1 MAFYQSEKK
10 SSQSSSA
17 QHIEEGTH
25 NLGNPKV
32 LRSQGREEAPRKAT
46 WSDAHHALTVKK
58 ESGSQGG
65 SRSRSRS
72 EGQAVGQAVGQTADQ
87 TAGLTAD
94 QATGQVTNQVTTQSH
109 SSSRSLSQKHPR
121 SDTGSPADEPTSTV
135 PPHSKEGPSEAA
147 NSSGNT
153 CSVPAHEKLSDRVG
167 GALGGRR
174 VDKPLNLP
182 GDKPVERA
190 LPQMPTQPLTHATMN
205 CYQSDAKK
213 NYLMRQAVFFTP
225 KKNSVNA
232 SNEKK
237 EIGSRIGQNGSDEYA
252 LNGTLHNHGAWVGGS
267 DQRKTESFSG
277 TIWRGKDALL
287 SLNSDKHGA
296 NHGSVSHGS
305 VNHGSVN
312 HGSVNH
318 GSVNH
323 GSVNLST
330 VPVTFSHSFGAAEY
344 AVAGGEYS
352 LAGGHYGSGV
362 GEYTVGGTE
371 YSGGCAGEYPFCNAN
386 ANFGAPSGNF
396 GSANNCCSVS
406 SSLTLQGNNFQT
418 PSIGNMNFLQN
429 GSTMSGNKVAVA
441 AAVAA
446 AGGGNNNEGSLEYLN
461 ISSQC
466 FTEKKKDIVYL
477 FQELLSYCECL
488 KRNRKK
494 STEEINKIRISYNK
508 VSDLLKETL
517 KREKNSHIKIEE
529 LRNIIITYDEKLDRV
544 KNSSEGTISNL
555 NKNVQTLIDLNNN
568 LEMEMNKVAN
578 ENQQLRKIAQNEFNL
593 NKEINELR
601 NQIEIL
607 NNEKVV
613 LVNQIDGLRLENS
626 KIENEKNVL
635 LSDKTLL
642 HCKIDELEN
651 GLKNKNKKNIFNQP
665 NGTERESNPFII
677 NSDEEINQQLSNYL
691 NLNHEQRTE
700 LFKNFLYHWRETN
713 KAGQKFYEQS
723 CVAGAPL

>member
-10 SSQSSSA
+10 SRQSSSA
-17 QHIEEGTH
+17 QNIEEGTN
-25 NLGNPKV
+25 NLCNPKASI
-32 LRSQGREEAPRKAT
+32 LQGEEEVTRKAT
-46 WSDAHHALTVKK
+46 WSNAHHALKVKN
-58 ESGSQGG
+58 ESESQGG
-65 SRSRSRS
+65 SRNRSRS
-72 EGQAVGQAVGQTADQ
+72 EGQTAGQEADQ
-87 TAGLTAD
+87 VAGR
-94 QATGQVTNQVTTQSH
+94 SR
-109 SSSRSLSQKHPR
+109 SSSRNLSQKYPLI
-121 SDTGSPADEPTSTV
+121 DTGSPADEATSTV
-135 PPHSKEGPSEAA
+135 PPDSKEGPSEVA
-147 NSSGNT
+147 NSCGST

-167 GALGGRR
+167 DTLGDRK

-182 GDKPVERA
+182 NNKPGEKAVSQLLVHPPVQ
-190 LPQMPTQPLTHATMN
+190 LPTRQTMN

-225 KKNSVNA
+225 KKNCVIV

-237 EIGSRIGQNGSDEYA
+237 EIGNRIGPNGNDEHALNSTLHKNGS
-252 LNGTLHNHGAWVGGS
+252 WVGSS
-267 DQRKTESFSG
+267 DQRKAESSGG
-277 TIWRGKDALL
+277 TIWKSKDTVL
-287 SLNSDKHGA
+287 SFNSDKHG
-296 NHGSVSHGS
+296 
-305 VNHGSVN
+305 VNHSN
-312 HGSVNH
+312 
-318 GSVNH
+318 
-323 GSVNLST
+323 VNLNT
-330 VPVTFSHSFGAAEY
+330 APVSFSQNFGVTENAI
-344 AVAGGEYS
+344 
-352 LAGGHYGSGV
+352 AGGHYAACAGQYGNGV

-371 YSGGCAGEYPFCNAN
+371 YGGGGAGEFPFCN
-386 ANFGAPSGNF
+386 
-396 GSANNCCSVS
+396 ANNCCSVS
-406 SSLTLQGNNFQT
+406 SSLTLQGNNFNSPT
-418 PSIGNMNFLQN
+418 SIGNVNFLQN
-429 GSTMSGNKVAVA
+429 GSSMSGKVTA
-441 AAVAA
+441 AAVVAG
-446 AGGGNNNEGSLEYLN
+446 GGGNNNEGSLEYLN

-651 GLKNKNKKNIFNQP
+651 GLKNKNKKNIFNQA
-665 NGTERESNPFII
+665 NGIGQESNPFII
-677 NSDEEINQQLSNYL
+677 NSDEEINQQVNNYL

>member
-10 SSQSSSA
+10 NRQSSSA
-17 QHIEEGTH
+17 QNIEEGTH
-25 NLGNPKV
+25 NLGNHKAKI
-32 LRSQGREEAPRKAT
+32 SQGEEEVPRKAT
-46 WSDAHHALTVKK
+46 WSDAHHALKVKNG
-58 ESGSQGG
+58 SGSQGG
-65 SRSRSRS
+65 SRNRSRS
-72 EGQAVGQAVGQTADQ
+72 EGQAAGQEAKQEVGQEG
-87 TAGLTAD
+87 D
-94 QATGQVTNQVTTQSH
+94 QATGQRR
-109 SSSRSLSQKHPR
+109 SSSRNLNEKHPR
-121 SDTGSPADEPTSTV
+121 IDTGSLADEATITV
-135 PPHSKEGPSEAA
+135 PPHSKEGPSEVA

-153 CSVPAHEKLSDRVG
+153 CNVPAHEKLSDKVGGTLQDTLRDTSDGRVG
-167 GALGGRR
+167 KIK
-174 VDKPLNLP
+174 VDKSLKLP
-182 GDKPVERA
+182 NPKPGEKA
-190 LPQMPTQPLTHATMN
+190 LSQLLIHPSVQVSTQLPPHPTMN
-205 CYQSDAKK
+205 SYQSDAKK
-213 NYLMRQAVFFTP
+213 NNYLMRQAVFFTP
-225 KKNSVNA
+225 KKNCVIV

-237 EIGSRIGQNGSDEYA
+237 EIGNRIGPNGNDEHP
-252 LNGTLHNHGAWVGGS
+252 LNSTLHKNGAWVGGS
-267 DQRKTESFSG
+267 DQRKTENYGG
-277 TIWRGKDALL
+277 TIWKSKDTLL
-287 SLNSDKHGA
+287 SFNTDKHG
-296 NHGSVSHGS
+296 
-305 VNHGSVN
+305 VNHN
-312 HGSVNH
+312 KI
-318 GSVNH
+318 
-323 GSVNLST
+323 NLNT
-330 VPVTFSHSFGAAEY
+330 APVSSPHSFGAAENTIS
-344 AVAGGEYS
+344 GGEYS
-352 LAGGHYGSGV
+352 LSGGHYAAHAGQYGNCV

-371 YSGGCAGEYPFCNAN
+371 YGGGGGGEYPFC
-386 ANFGAPSGNF
+386 
-396 GSANNCCSVS
+396 SANNCSVS
-406 SSLTLQGNNFQT
+406 SSLTLQGNNFNS
-418 PSIGNMNFLQN
+418 PNIGNMNFLQN
-429 GSTMSGNKVAVA
+429 GNTMSGKVGGG
-441 AAVAA
+441 
-446 AGGGNNNEGSLEYLN
+446 AGGGGGNINEGSLEYLN

-466 FTEKKKDIVYL
+466 FAEKKKDIVYL

-651 GLKNKNKKNIFNQP
+651 GLKNKNKNNIFNQA
-665 NGTERESNPFII
+665 NGIERESNPFII
-677 NSDEEINQQLSNYL
+677 NSDEEINQQVNNYL